1 MASSTI
7 TSKGQTTI
15 PKSIRDR
22 LGLKA
27 GDRIEFLIEDGNRVV
42 IIPATLP
49 LAELAGCLPA
59 PKRPVTLEEMD
70 RAIRSRGGRSSKGSR
85 DSKGSRT

>member
-27 GDRIEFLIEDGNRVV
+27 GDRIEFLIEDGDRVV
-42 IIPATLP
+42 MIPATLS
-49 LAELAGCLPA
+49 LADLAGCLPA

-70 RAIRSRGGRSSKGSR
+70 RAIRGRGSR
-85 DSKGSRT
+85 S

>member
-15 PKSIRDR
+15 PKTIRDR

-27 GDRIEFLIEDGNRVV
+27 GDRVEFLIEDGDRVV
-42 IIPATLP
+42 MIPATLS
-49 LAELAGCLPA
+49 LADLAGCLPA
-59 PKRPVTLEEMD
+59 PDESVSLEEMERVIRD
-70 RAIRSRGGRSSKGSR
+70 RRRP
-85 DSKGSRT
+85 T